1 MKKINIVRS
10 WLIGSFV
17 LFGITSCT
25 AGFEDANRPGHE
37 TSLEELGR
45 DDYAVSSFITELQ
58 NFAFPEQE
66 NTYQNTEDLIGN
78 YLGRYMTYVKP
89 DFSVKNYTCFNA
101 SDDWKIVPWRDVF
114 AKATSS
120 FNAVAVLT
128 QEEGPMYALALIL
141 RAQLMLRFT
150 DTYGPL
156 PIGVE
161 EDANA
166 YSSQEKVYSHLI
178 ETLDKAI
185 SIITPLVET
194 NPGLV
199 LKADA
204 DKVYGGKMNQ
214 WCKFANSLKLRMAIR
229 MRFVNQDEAQR
240 IAVEAYKAGVIEQ
253 NEDNCA
259 ITYILNGQYKTSVD
273 WGDSR
278 ACADLESYM
287 NGFGDP
293 RIYQYFKNTE
303 EYGRRSVVGCRAGAN
318 VTNKDLAMKKYSAAN
333 IEEDSRGM
341 WMTAA
346 EMTFCRAEGA
356 MLGWDMGGT
365 PGALYNQAVRL
376 SFEQWGVAGQE
387 YYYLENSENTQEYYY
402 DAADGYGG
410 NHAPVST
417 ITVKWDDNDSPER
430 KMERLIVQKWIA
442 LFPDGQEGWNEIR
455 RTGYPCVFPVAQ
467 STNGYDLDVPNR
479 IPFDPRE
486 MNGNN
491 QENYRKAVEMLGGK
505 DDYAAR
511 MWWQNGGN
519 K

>member
-1 MKKINIVRS
+1 MMKKINIVRS

-166 YSSQEKVYSHLI
+166 YSCSRE
-178 ETLDKAI
+178 
-185 SIITPLVET
+185 
-194 NPGLV
+194 
-199 LKADA
+199 
-204 DKVYGGKMNQ
+204 
-214 WCKFANSLKLRMAIR
+214 
-229 MRFVNQDEAQR
+229 
-240 IAVEAYKAGVIEQ
+240 
-253 NEDNCA
+253 
-259 ITYILNGQYKTSVD
+259 SV
-273 WGDSR
+273 
-278 ACADLESYM
+278 
-287 NGFGDP
+287 
-293 RIYQYFKNTE
+293 
-303 EYGRRSVVGCRAGAN
+303 
-318 VTNKDLAMKKYSAAN
+318 
-333 IEEDSRGM
+333 
-341 WMTAA
+341 
-346 EMTFCRAEGA
+346 
-356 MLGWDMGGT
+356 
-365 PGALYNQAVRL
+365 
-376 SFEQWGVAGQE
+376 
-387 YYYLENSENTQEYYY
+387 
-402 DAADGYGG
+402 
-410 NHAPVST
+410 
-417 ITVKWDDNDSPER
+417 
-430 KMERLIVQKWIA
+430 
-442 LFPDGQEGWNEIR
+442 
-455 RTGYPCVFPVAQ
+455 
-467 STNGYDLDVPNR
+467 
-479 IPFDPRE
+479 
-486 MNGNN
+486 
-491 QENYRKAVEMLGGK
+491 
-505 DDYAAR
+505 
-511 MWWQNGGN
+511 
-519 K
+519 

>member
-17 LFGITSCT
+17 LFGITSCN

-166 YSSQEKVYSHLI
+166 YSSYQPPTI
-178 ETLDKAI
+178 EEEKAI
-185 SIITPLVET
+185 KKE
-194 NPGLV
+194 LV
-199 LKADA
+199 LRS
-204 DKVYGGKMNQ
+204 G
-214 WCKFANSLKLRMAIR
+214 W
-229 MRFVNQDEAQR
+229 
-240 IAVEAYKAGVIEQ
+240 AGI
-253 NEDNCA
+253 D
-259 ITYILNGQYKTSVD
+259 
-273 WGDSR
+273 
-278 ACADLESYM
+278 
-287 NGFGDP
+287 
-293 RIYQYFKNTE
+293 
-303 EYGRRSVVGCRAGAN
+303 
-318 VTNKDLAMKKYSAAN
+318 
-333 IEEDSRGM
+333 
-341 WMTAA
+341 
-346 EMTFCRAEGA
+346 
-356 MLGWDMGGT
+356 
-365 PGALYNQAVRL
+365 AVRNDRILLL
-376 SFEQWGVAGQE
+376 SH
-387 YYYLENSENTQEYYY
+387 YLH
-402 DAADGYGG
+402 GG
-410 NHAPVST
+410 ASKLVGT
-417 ITVKWDDNDSPER
+417 IY
-430 KMERLIVQKWIA
+430 IA
-442 LFPDGQEGWNEIR
+442 KFLYKF
-455 RTGYPCVFPVAQ
+455 
-467 STNGYDLDVPNR
+467 
-479 IPFDPRE
+479 
-486 MNGNN
+486 
-491 QENYRKAVEMLGGK
+491 
-505 DDYAAR
+505 
-511 MWWQNGGN
+511 
-519 K
+519 